1 MKKYDGHWPKRTIEI
16 LEQKNI
22 GWSHKIKETL
32 SEYDLPTEFS
42 VIKTIPRL
50 TWIRNVK
57 AKIEQRNTERLKDE
71 CHKTVDGVSIPKTK
85 TASIIGQITDPK
97 YERGMDK
104 IAAQLSRQECKT
116 LIIAKYGMLD
126 CGQNFKGSKS
136 ETCSTCGTI
145 DNEDHIINHC
155 PKYVANRESI
165 DQIDFADVYSDKIE
179 VIKRIIPVIEQFWNT
194 SNANGSLKRN

>member
-1 MKKYDGHWPKRTIEI
+1 M
-16 LEQKNI
+16 
-22 GWSHKIKETL
+22 
-32 SEYDLPTEFS
+32 
-42 VIKTIPRL
+42 
-50 TWIRNVK
+50 K

-155 PKYVANRESI
+155 PKYVASRESI